1 MINELERWPEQT
13 KDAKM
18 VVMLQQKNH
27 RRDKDVRVSMMS
39 LNSPFLVTLVVL
51 TVTASITTTAISL
64 TWFHSDARGGVAH
77 LDKFL
82 VRNASLYTKDG
93 VMGECAAKSETGQ
106 MWTLPGLKC
115 SVKLLN
121 GHAVYMILSLCL
133 FYPLSCMSQI
143 ILARWIRVSDRIHD
157 VLFTLAVI
165 SFIAGIIPYY
175 RISEN
180 GLPKYP
186 TDKRMHL
193 NLSLPQ
199 LVFMTIKFILLGL
212 RFTFWFT
219 KGTNWTKY
227 CNTAAIVCFYPA
239 KFFHKFVDWLS
250 LQVGDEILGHFLA
263 RIIPLASLLALGSGM
278 MSYHQM
284 IIFAMKKVRSAVRS
298 SIDSTEHGIW
308 LAQKDRWYFM
318 AIIVS
323 ILVLTIVFMAVGF
336 LEHHLYFHGQDLIYY
351 EKFHR
356 DFVKIGE
363 AIRQGCASRWSLG
376 AGLRGNGERMRK

>member
-1 MINELERWPEQT
+1 MKEPTT
-13 KDAKM
+13 KDASM
-18 VVMLQQKNH
+18 VVMLHQKNR

-39 LNSPFLVTLVVL
+39 LNSPFLVTLVFL
-51 TVTASITTTAISL
+51 TVAASITTTAISL
-64 TWFHSDARGGVAH
+64 TWFHSEARGGVAH
-77 LDKFL
+77 LHKFL
-82 VRNASLYTKDG
+82 ERNASLYMEGG
-93 VMGECAAKSETGQ
+93 VMEYCAAKSEPGQ
-106 MWTLPGLKC
+106 KWTLHGLKC

-121 GHAVYMILSLCL
+121 AHSVYMILSLCL

-143 ILARWIRVSDRIHD
+143 CLARCMRVSDRSHD
-157 VLFTLAVI
+157 IIFTLSVL
-165 SFIAGIIPYY
+165 SFIAGVIPYY

-193 NLSLPQ
+193 VLSLPQ
-199 LVFMTIKFILLGL
+199 LIFMTIKSTLLGL

-239 KFFHKFVDWLS
+239 KFFYKFVDWLS
-250 LQVGDEILGHFLA
+250 LQVGDEILGHFLG

-284 IIFAMKKVRSAVRS
+284 IIFAMEKVRSAVRS
-298 SIDSTEHGIW
+298 SIDSTEHGTW
-308 LAQKDRWYFM
+308 LPQKDTWYFM
-318 AIIVS
+318 TIIVS

-363 AIRQGCASRWSLG
+363 AIRKEEAAKRMEEGSKQ
-376 AGLRGNGERMRK
+376 NGEKYNLQN